1 MAASALVSTE
11 WLAAQLTA
19 PDLQVLD
26 ASWHMP
32 AAKRNPG
39 GEFLASHI
47 PGARF
52 FDIDAISDRS
62 SPLPH
67 MVPPPDQFAAQMQAL
82 GVGDQTR
89 VVVYDV
95 HGLMTAARA
104 WWLLRLFG
112 HEQVFVLDGG
122 LPKWQAEGR
131 PVVADAPAPPPPV
144 AFTPRLNLHLIR
156 DHGQVAQALAAA
168 HQVVDARAADRFEGR
183 APEPRPELASG
194 HMPGSRNLPWSELVD
209 PVTKQVRAPADI
221 RARFQAAGIDLS
233 RPLIASCGSGVTAC
247 VLAFGAYL
255 NGAENVA
262 VYDGSWSE
270 WAAVPGARI
279 AAGPAA

>member
-11 WLAAQLTA
+11 WLAANLDA

-32 AAKRNPG
+32 AAKRDPG
-39 GEFLASHI
+39 AEFLDRHI

-52 FDIDAISDRS
+52 FDIDAISDRGN
-62 SPLPH
+62 PLPH
-67 MVPPPDQFAAQMQAL
+67 MVPPADQFAAQMRQL

-112 HEQVFVLDGG
+112 HAQVFVLDGG
-122 LPKWQAEGR
+122 LPKWLAEGR
-131 PVVADAPAPPPPV
+131 PVAAGAADPAPSV
-144 AFTPRLNLHLIR
+144 TFTPRLDRHLVR
-156 DHGQVAQALAAA
+156 DHAQVTQALAAA
-168 HQVVDARAADRFEGR
+168 HQVVDARAAERFEGR
-183 APEPRPELASG
+183 APEPRPELPSG
-194 HMPGSRNLPWSELVD
+194 HMPGSRNLPWNELVD
-209 PVTKQVRAPADI
+209 PATKQVRAPADI
-221 RARFQAAGIDLS
+221 RARFRAAGIDLD
-233 RPLIASCGSGVTAC
+233 RPLVASCGSGVTAC
-247 VLAFGAYL
+247 VLALGAHL

-270 WAAVPGARI
+270 WASQPGARI
-279 AAGPAA
+279 ATGPAT

>member
-11 WLAAQLTA
+11 WLAASLNA

-32 AAKRNPG
+32 AAKRDPHA
-39 GEFLASHI
+39 EFLERHI

-52 FDIDAISDRS
+52 FDIDAISDRTN
-62 SPLPH
+62 PLPH
-67 MVPPPDQFAAQMQAL
+67 MVPPPEQFATQMQAL

-112 HEQVFVLDGG
+112 HGQVFVLDGG
-122 LPKWQAEGR
+122 LPNWLAEGR
-131 PVVADAPAPPPPV
+131 PVATGAPSPAPTTV
-144 AFTPRLNLHLIR
+144 FTPRLNLHLIR
-156 DHGQVAQALAAA
+156 DHGQVTQALGAA

-194 HMPGSRNLPWSELVD
+194 HMPGSRNLPWNELID
-209 PVTKQVRAPADI
+209 PATRQVRPPADI
-221 RARFQAAGIDLS
+221 RARFQAAGIDLD

-247 VLAFGAYL
+247 VLALGAHL
-255 NGAENVA
+255 SGAENVA

-270 WAAVPGARI
+270 WANLPGARI
-279 AAGPAA
+279 ATGPAT